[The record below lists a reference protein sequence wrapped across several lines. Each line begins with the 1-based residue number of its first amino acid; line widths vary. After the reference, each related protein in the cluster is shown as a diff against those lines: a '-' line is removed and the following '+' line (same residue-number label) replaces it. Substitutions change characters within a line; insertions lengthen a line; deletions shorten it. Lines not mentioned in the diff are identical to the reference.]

1 MPPSLAGSAGA
12 PASASAPTGGGE
24 ADPGHDEYRRTDAHG
39 DDGAGFVAGIGFGVG
54 SEEGRAAG
62 GAWAS
67 VGGADVRGEGGVGV
81 DDAVAVLVVP
91 AFGALVGGGG
101 GRLRPPRRRRVILK
115 PSRNV
120 AIRRQSHR
128 LPKPGMRPTDQRVPT
143 SRPRTHA
150 SVPAVDSPGAG
161 RSGVRDRIRSHTK
174 EIRTETPIIAEGRRG
189 RADEPAAPRAAEPR
203 ASQPPREPQSQGRAS
218 RPASRRAKGEPAA
231 PRAAE
236 PRASR
241 RAARR
246 RASERPA

>member
-1 MPPSLAGSAGA
+1 MNAARIKGSWPPYSCPVLSFQSAMASSTEDWIPSEPSSPLSFDGRCSKIDQRKDRSRRCRARSKARSRSSSVERASSSSKVTVPMPPSLAGSAGA
-12 PASASAPTGGGE
+12 AASASAPTGGGE

-115 PSRNV
+115 PSRDV
-120 AIRRQSHR
+120 AIR
-128 LPKPGMRPTDQRVPT
+128 
-143 SRPRTHA
+143 
-150 SVPAVDSPGAG
+150 
-161 RSGVRDRIRSHTK
+161 
-174 EIRTETPIIAEGRRG
+174 
-189 RADEPAAPRAAEPR
+189 
-203 ASQPPREPQSQGRAS
+203 PQF
-218 RPASRRAKGEPAA
+218 
-231 PRAAE
+231 
-236 PRASR
+236 
-241 RAARR
+241 
-246 RASERPA
+246 